1 MANYAV
7 GDLQGCFTPF
17 IKLLSEVSFNPSKDH
32 LYLVGDLI
40 ARGPDSLSCLDF
52 VYQNQDA
59 ITVTLGNHD
68 LHYIACSLLGNK
80 PNPKDKL
87 TELFSSPLHDNY
99 VSYLRTQPLAVYL
112 KSHASFISHAGIHP
126 SWNIIDALNFSKLA
140 QQYYQ
145 SEEAEYFFENM
156 YGQHDINFT
165 PNKDPLTNF
174 KVIVNVFT
182 RMRFLESSGHLNLS
196 QKGNPT
202 QSHLQPWF
210 EHNRFDF
217 DQNNFIFGH
226 WAALEG
232 KTHKRNVLALDTG
245 CVWGG
250 NMTLLN
256 LDNGEYFSSK

>member
-1 MANYAV
+1 MANYAI

-17 IKLLSEVSFNPSKDH
+17 IKLLSEVGFNPSKDH

-52 VYQNQDA
+52 VYQNQDS

-68 LHYIACSLLGNK
+68 LHFIACHLLSK
-80 PNPKDKL
+80 QPNPKDNLATIFENRLCK
-87 TELFSSPLHDNY
+87 NY
-99 VSYLRTQPLAVYL
+99 VSYLRTQPLAVFL
-112 KSHASFISHAGIHP
+112 ESQSTFISHAGIHP
-126 SWNIIDALNFSKLA
+126 SWNIHAALSYSRLA
-140 QQYYQ
+140 EQNYRSQ
-145 SEEAEYFFENM
+145 EALLFFENM
-156 YGQHDINFT
+156 YGNKDTSFT

-182 RMRFLESSGHLNLS
+182 RMRFLETNENLNLIEKGAPKNS
-196 QKGNPT
+196 QLT
-202 QSHLQPWF
+202 PWF
-210 EHNRFDF
+210 NHPRFENDINRY
-217 DQNNFIFGH
+217 IFGH

-232 KTHKRNVLALDTG
+232 QTHKDNVIALDTG

-256 LDNGEYFSSK
+256 LDNNEYFLSK